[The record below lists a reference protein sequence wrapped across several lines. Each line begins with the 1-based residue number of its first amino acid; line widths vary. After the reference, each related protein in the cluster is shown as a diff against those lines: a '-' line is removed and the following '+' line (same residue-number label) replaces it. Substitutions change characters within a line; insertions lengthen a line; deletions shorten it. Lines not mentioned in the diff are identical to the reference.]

1 MKKVILFLLLIVV
14 VITAQARE
22 PYGDY
27 VCRYIV
33 ESGRYY
39 SINNPIK
46 ITHYGIQV
54 KNTNAGTKTWRA
66 NYQGPIRLTNRGGS
80 ERFHNFYLTNQHVE
94 FSISDRPC
102 AKYNGKNYYIIIF
115 DGQLQLAEA
124 RYQNIITR

>member
-1 MKKVILFLLLIVV
+1 MKKILLIFMLLIGVV
-14 VITAQARE
+14 AAQARE

-27 VCRYIV
+27 ICRYIV
-33 ESGRYY
+33 EGGRYHL
-39 SINNPIK
+39 INNPIK

-54 KNTNAGTKTWRA
+54 KNTNAGTKTSQA

-102 AKYNGKNYYIIIF
+102 ANYNGKNYYIINF
-115 DGQLQLAEA
+115 DGQWQLAEA
-124 RYQNIITR
+124 RY

>member
-1 MKKVILFLLLIVV
+1 MKKAIMFLMLLLGVV
-14 VITAQARE
+14 TAEAGE

-33 ESGRYY
+33 ENGRYHEIY
-39 SINNPIK
+39 NPIK

-54 KNTNAGTKTWRA
+54 KNTNAGTKIWKA

-80 ERFHNFYLTNQHVE
+80 ERFHNFYLTNQRVE

-102 AKYNGKNYYIIIF
+102 ASYNGKKYYIINF
-115 DGQLQLAEA
+115 DGQRQLAEA
-124 RYQNIITR
+124 I